1 MSEGRITGCRFLE
14 GETGMM
20 VVALAGRLPYEPN
33 PYTLRA
39 TDQEIVFKA
48 GAEEVARFPFA
59 NSDVFNRLTHLSTIG
74 VIECENDGYFPGE
87 LTNMMY
93 VQTMRAQP

>member
-1 MSEGRITGCRFLE
+1 MSDGAITGCRFLE

-20 VVALAGRLPYEPN
+20 VVAVAGKLPNESS

-39 TDQEIVFKA
+39 TDREIVFKA
-48 GAEEVARFPFA
+48 GSQEIGRFPLT
-59 NSDVFNRLTHLSTIG
+59 NVDVFNRLTHLSTIG
-74 VIECENDGYFPGE
+74 VIECVAGGVFPGE